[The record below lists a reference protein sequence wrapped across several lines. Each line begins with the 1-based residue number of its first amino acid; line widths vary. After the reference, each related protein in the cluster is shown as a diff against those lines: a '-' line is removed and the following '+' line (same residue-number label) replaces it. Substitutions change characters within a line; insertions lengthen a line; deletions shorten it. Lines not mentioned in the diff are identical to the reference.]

1 MEAPSRFPTPNGY
14 SISCVC
20 IGQPR
25 VDDQPSPY
33 PEDCEPNA
41 ERWILPD
48 RPSQVR
54 LAFHWELLEGPSVS
68 AIEAASCV
76 VRLNDAVQRG
86 VPLPAGWGPKVAAL
100 LDGSAQAAGTL
111 RGLGLLL
118 ELVALCIESMSW
130 PAQVHLQTIWR
141 ERRQSTLNYSAVAQ
155 RLLQRLPRCD
165 TTRVAMAASVVRFT
179 AN

>member
-1 MEAPSRFPTPNGY
+1 MAAKQVVRKRPAAGSHETFGDLQPGALLSGAAELGRRAERAAMEAPSRYPTPNGY

-25 VDDQPSPY
+25 VDDKPSPY

-54 LAFHWELLEGPSVS
+54 LAFKWEILEGPSAL

-76 VRLNDAVQRG
+76 VRLDNAEQRG
-86 VPLPAGWGPKVAAL
+86 VPLPAGWGPKVADL
-100 LDGSAQAAGTL
+100 LDGSTQAAGAP
-111 RGLGLLL
+111 RGLFLLL
-118 ELVALCIESMSW
+118 EL
-130 PAQVHLQTIWR
+130 
-141 ERRQSTLNYSAVAQ
+141 ERCV
-155 RLLQRLPRCD
+155 
-165 TTRVAMAASVVRFT
+165 
-179 AN
+179 